1 VIVPKGQKFDW
12 HSHPKMSGISKC
24 IHGHLSIS
32 IVDYRFLNKMTHNQF
47 TYPRNQM
54 RVEDLKANGERN
66 VSTIQ
71 PHGMNI
77 HRIEAAELSAFF
89 DLLMPDYPDNTCQFL
104 TTEAEDSYNLLLR

>member
-1 VIVPKGQKFDW
+1 
-12 HSHPKMSGISKC
+12 
-24 IHGHLSIS
+24 
-32 IVDYRFLNKMTHNQF
+32 MTHNQY
-47 TYPRNQM
+47 TYPRSQM

-77 HRIEAAELSAFF
+77 HRIEAGELSAFF

-104 TTEAEDSYNLLLR
+104 TT

>member
-1 VIVPKGQKFDW
+1 
-12 HSHPKMSGISKC
+12 
-24 IHGHLSIS
+24 
-32 IVDYRFLNKMTHNQF
+32 
-47 TYPRNQM
+47 M
-54 RVEDLKANGERN
+54 RVEDLKANEARN

-104 TTEAEDSYNLLLR
+104 TT